1 MDASFPTVGTLSDG
15 RPCSR
20 RVSFRYV
27 GEVLFATAG
36 TEPRLEG
43 ADPVWRSR
51 LQDRGRSERGQTLVE
66 GAMALLVFFAL
77 LFAVIDCGLVLV
89 SHQSLVE
96 RVRSA
101 VRWGVVRP
109 WDGTGEQIANLI
121 LYDQPDEPRSATGGY
136 LGLTRENVQVRY
148 QPSSAARPDDE
159 VLSVAIV
166 NYHYRFLSP
175 WITQTFVNPRP
186 VLITSPMAYRAAGL

>member
-1 MDASFPTVGTLSDG
+1 MTPAVTQ
-15 RPCSR
+15 R
-20 RVSFRYV
+20 R
-27 GEVLFATAG
+27 GK
-36 TEPRLEG
+36 
-43 ADPVWRSR
+43 
-51 LQDRGRSERGQTLVE
+51 SERGQTLVE

-89 SHQSLVE
+89 RHQSLVE

-121 LYDQPDEPRSATGGY
+121 LYDQPDEPRSTTPGY
-136 LGLTRENVQVRY
+136 QGLTRQNVQVRY
-148 QPSSAARPDDE
+148 QPPSAARPDDE

-166 NYHYRFLSP
+166 DYHYQFLSP
-175 WITQTFVNPRP
+175 WVTQIFVSPRP
-186 VLITSPMAYRAAGL
+186 VLIAAPMAYRAAGL

>member
-1 MDASFPTVGTLSDG
+1 MQYPQ
-15 RPCSR
+15 R
-20 RVSFRYV
+20 
-27 GEVLFATAG
+27 
-36 TEPRLEG
+36 
-43 ADPVWRSR
+43 
-51 LQDRGRSERGQTLVE
+51 RGRAQRGQTLIE
-66 GAMALLVFFAL
+66 GAIALLVFFSL
-77 LFAVIDCGLVLV
+77 LFAVVDCGLVLV

-121 LYDQPDEPRSATGGY
+121 LYDQPNEPRAVTAGY

-148 QPSSAARPDDE
+148 QPSSPARPDDE

-166 NYHYRFLSP
+166 NYRYRFLSP

-186 VLITSPMAYRAAGL
+186 VFITSPMAYKAAGL